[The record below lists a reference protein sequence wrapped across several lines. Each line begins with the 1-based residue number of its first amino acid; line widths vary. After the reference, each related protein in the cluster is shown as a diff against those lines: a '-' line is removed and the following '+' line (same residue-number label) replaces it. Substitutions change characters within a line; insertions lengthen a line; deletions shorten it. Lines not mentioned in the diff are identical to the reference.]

1 MHQSKEIVSV
11 NQKTYMHQLYA
22 VYKKSTL
29 DIKIH
34 EINSKRRRKIYH
46 PNTSQKKA
54 VVDIL
59 ILDIA
64 DLKRRKVIIE

>member
-1 MHQSKEIVSV
+1 MRLIV
-11 NQKTYMHQLYA
+11 NGG
-22 VYKKSTL
+22 
-29 DIKIH
+29 
-34 EINSKRRRKIYH
+34 EKIYH

-64 DLKRRKVIIE
+64 DLKRRKVIIDKKGYYKMIKGVNSSGRYNNSYVCA